1 MSFTTTCDAD
11 KARSALQHFFL
22 QSLPVGHEKERIG
35 SDAYDLDNEQAVSW
49 LKLVLCDGH
58 FISWTFLMGFDDD
71 YHICLRS

>member
-1 MSFTTTCDAD
+1 MSFTITCDAD

-22 QSLPVGHEKERIG
+22 QSLPVGHDKERIG
-35 SDAYDLDNEQAVSW
+35 SDAYSLDNEQAVLW

-58 FISWTFLMGFDDD
+58 FISWQFVTGLKDE

>member
-22 QSLPVGHEKERIG
+22 QSLPVGHEKKRIA
-35 SDAYDLDNEQAVSW
+35 SDAYDLDSEQAVLW

-58 FISWTFLMGFDDD
+58 FISWTFLMGLSDD